1 MPEIT
6 YADALNIAIK
16 EEMRRDESVFIMGES
31 IRGGIYG
38 VTGGLSQE
46 FGDRV
51 IDTPLSENGFMGA
64 AVGAAAVGMRPIVQ
78 SLSSFLWVAMD
89 QLISQAAK
97 MRFMFGGQV
106 NLPVVY
112 RCGMIYGA
120 NSAAH
125 HTDRPYPMLMNMP
138 GLKIAIP
145 TTPADAKGLLKTA
158 VRDNDPVMFFED
170 NNLTGTRGE
179 VDDDDDYT
187 IPFGVADVKHE
198 GSDVTVV
205 ALAGMLRRAV
215 AVAEELEGRGHI
227 GRGYRPAHD
236 SPAGHQDH
244 TRFRREDRQAGDS
257 GPGSQE
263 LQRRV
268 RDLGNGR
275 PGRLL
280 EPPKSHTARH
290 QSGLPLPLQPRAG
303 VRGLP
308 QRRKDSRR
316 HIRDPGMR
324 RQHKSCCYA
333 VHSLTT
339 AEGKAS
345 HPHPNPLPRWER
357 GLLE

>member
-106 NLPVVY
+106 SLPVVY

-179 VDDDDDYT
+179 VDDGDYT

-215 AVAEELEGRGHI
+215 AVAEELEGEDISVEVIDPRTI
-227 GRGYRPAHD
+227 VPLDTRTILD
-236 SPAGHQDH
+236 SVEK
-244 TRFRREDRQAGDS
+244 T
-257 GPGSQE
+257 
-263 LQRRV
+263 
-268 RDLGNGR
+268 
-275 PGRLL
+275 GRL
-280 EPPKSHTARH
+280 
-290 QSGLPLPLQPRAG
+290 
-303 VRGLP
+303 V
-308 QRRKDSRR
+308 
-316 HIRDPGMR
+316 IVDPA
-324 RQHKSCCYA
+324 HKSCSVASEISAMVAQEGFWSLQSPIQRVTSLDCHFPFSPALESVVFPSVEKIADAIYA
-333 VHSLTT
+333 T
-339 AEGKAS
+339 
-345 HPHPNPLPRWER
+345 
-357 GLLE
+357 LE